1 MTALATPAPSP
12 AARLG
17 ETWWLGLRLAEGL
30 SESEACARAGVD
42 VQDTASDAVRE
53 RARATVL
60 DLQRQGWIEEHGER
74 WKLSARGLPLADAIA
89 REFLRLGEARGPR
102 E

>member
-1 MTALATPAPSP
+1 
-12 AARLG
+12 
-17 ETWWLGLRLAEGL
+17 
-30 SESEACARAGVD
+30 
-42 VQDTASDAVRE
+42 VRE

-60 DLQRQGWIEEHGER
+60 ELERQGWIEEHGER